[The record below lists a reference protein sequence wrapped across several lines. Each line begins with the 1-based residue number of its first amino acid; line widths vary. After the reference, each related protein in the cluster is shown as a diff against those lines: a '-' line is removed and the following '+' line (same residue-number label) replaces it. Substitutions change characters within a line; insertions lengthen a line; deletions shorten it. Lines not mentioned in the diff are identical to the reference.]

1 MKHLLLAFSAALLAG
16 CVSITSDG
24 IDNDNDRED
33 ARETISVPPKVLSA
47 ARSRVPGFVLTEA
60 ELRDRDGIRVYE
72 LDGRAGGEDY
82 ELDVTPGGRV
92 LRIDR

>member
-1 MKHLLLAFSAALLAG
+1 MKHFLLCFSAALLGG
-16 CVSITSDG
+16 CVSISSDG
-24 IDNDNDRED
+24 IDHDRED

-47 ARSRVPGFVLTEA
+47 ARARVPGFVLTEA

>member
-1 MKHLLLAFSAALLAG
+1 MKQPLLILSAALLGG
-16 CVSITSDG
+16 CITIESDG
-24 IDNDNDRED
+24 VEDGRED

-72 LDGRAGGEDY
+72 LDGTAGGEDY

>member
-1 MKHLLLAFSAALLAG
+1 MKHFLLALSAALLGG
-16 CVSITSDG
+16 CVSISSDG
-24 IDNDNDRED
+24 IDNDRED

-47 ARSRVPGFVLTEA
+47 ARARVPGFVLTEA

>member
-1 MKHLLLAFSAALLAG
+1 MKTLLLPILAAMLGG
-16 CVSITSDG
+16 CISITSDG
-24 IDNDNDRED
+24 IEDDRED

-72 LDGRAGGEDY
+72 LDGTAGGEDY
-82 ELDVTPGGRV
+82 EIDVTPGGRV

>member
-1 MKHLLLAFSAALLAG
+1 MKHLLLALSAALLGG
-16 CVSITSDG
+16 CISITSDG
-24 IDNDNDRED
+24 IDNDRED

>member
-1 MKHLLLAFSAALLAG
+1 MKHLLFALSAAMLGG
-16 CVSITSDG
+16 CTSVTSDG
-24 IDNDNDRED
+24 IDNDRED

-60 ELRDRDGIRVYE
+60 ELRDRGGIRVYE
-72 LDGRAGGEDY
+72 LDGRAGGEDC
-82 ELDVTPGGRV
+82 EIDVTPGGRV